1 MTVFSIIEKMLFVV
15 SCILNIYIP
24 YIVIKRFLGFRIKP
38 QYVIIT
44 MLITGNI
51 PFLIVK
57 ELNIESVYQWI
68 PTTVYIFVL
77 SLIFCKGTC
86 LKKLIVTII
95 YNCFNE
101 LIQYITVTVIYISD
115 YIVILNSPVQTQQI
129 RDIVNYLFLITSQ
142 LIYILILNFIL
153 KNYCID
159 NGIKD
164 FKYMLFFVVPN
175 VFIVVLLS
183 EYFNFY
189 YKNSNVVDISL
200 FNNLKMMGLAC
211 MALICAVLTVTIL
224 DKLIKENALR
234 QKEALLAHQFNI
246 QARHYKDLQ
255 IQFKNTRAFKHDIN
269 NHLICIKNLIANG
282 DIKSTEQYIKKITE
296 SFEKLNLKVNTGNP
310 FADAVISEKYN
321 ISIDKNI
328 DFKCNVK
335 MLNGIKMDP
344 FDLCVILGNALDNAI
359 EACEK
364 ITDKS
369 IKKYI
374 HITSTF
380 NKSFMVFEIKNS
392 MQGYIHKNHM
402 STDKEDGINHGLG
415 LLNIQ
420 SIADKYF
427 GTTYIENSE
436 NMFELSIMLQ
446 VL

>member
-1 MTVFSIIEKMLFVV
+1 
-15 SCILNIYIP
+15 
-24 YIVIKRFLGFRIKP
+24 
-38 QYVIIT
+38 

-51 PFLIVK
+51 PFLIVEK
-57 ELNIESVYQWI
+57 LNIESVYQWI
-68 PTTVYIFVL
+68 PTTIYIFVF

-101 LIQYITVTVIYISD
+101 LIQYITVPVIYTSE
-115 YIVILNSPVQTQQI
+115 YIVILNSSVQTQQI
-129 RDIVNYLFLITSQ
+129 RDIVNYLFLIITQ
-142 LIYILILNFIL
+142 LIYILILKFIL
-153 KNYCID
+153 KNYYID
-159 NGIKD
+159 NGFKD

-175 VFIVVLLS
+175 VFIVALLC
-183 EYFNFY
+183 EYFKEY
-189 YKNSNVVDISL
+189 YKGNNMSNSL
-200 FNNLKMMGLAC
+200 FNNIKMMGFAS
-211 MALICAVLTVTIL
+211 MALICGVFTVIIL
-224 DKLIKENALR
+224 DRLIKENALR

-255 IQFKNTRAFKHDIN
+255 IQFKNTRMFKHDIN

-296 SFEKLNLKVNTGNP
+296 SLENLNLKVNTGNP

-335 MLNGIKMDP
+335 MLNGINMDP

-364 ITDKS
+364 ITDES

-380 NKSFMVFEIKNS
+380 NKSFIVFEIKNS
-392 MQGYIHKNHM
+392 MKGYIHKNHM
-402 STDKEDGINHGLG
+402 STDKGDAINHGLG
-415 LLNIQ
+415 LLNIE

-436 NMFELSIMLQ
+436 NIFELSIMLQ